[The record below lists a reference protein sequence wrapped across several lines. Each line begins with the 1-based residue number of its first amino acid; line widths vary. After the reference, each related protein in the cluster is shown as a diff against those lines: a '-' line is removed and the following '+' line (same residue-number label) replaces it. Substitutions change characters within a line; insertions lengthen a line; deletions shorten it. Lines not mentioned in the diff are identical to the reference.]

1 MQVLKRDSTLE
12 KVDFNK
18 ITLRIQNICN
28 EINSIVIDPILIAQ
42 KVCAAIHDKV
52 KTTELALYI
61 IIYIFKYLSTEILVL
76 VCLNT

>member
-1 MQVLKRDSTLE
+1 MQVLKRDFTLE

-28 EINSIVIDPILIAQ
+28 EINSKVIDPILIAQ

-52 KTTELALYI
+52 KTTELDNLASEI
-61 IIYIFKYLSTEILVL
+61 AMSLSTQHPD
-76 VCLNT
+76 